1 MFKELIRAFFSVVR
15 SPLLLL
21 PALFA
26 VLANL
31 AALLLLQEPVLTIFV
46 ELMNS
51 GFSEF
56 ESVYFL
62 VSSLATEFFWILA
75 LVFVTILVN
84 SWLSLSM
91 ARFAR
96 LQEEK
101 KLHVF
106 ESVLYAISKIG
117 RLVAWSI
124 FVLLIGFVFLLLLF
138 VVSSIGYWNEW
149 IGLLLLIFWLVCS
162 LLVFFVLTFAI
173 PVMGLEDTGIKYGL
187 QKSAGMI
194 KRHFLGVFAF
204 MIVLGVFV
212 GIVSWIGDSASD
224 WVEDENF
231 SILLLAVFLLIQ
243 NVIANLA
250 LPFYYL
256 EKKPVS

>member
-31 AALLLLQEPVLTIFV
+31 AALLLVQEPVLTIFA

-62 VSSLATEFFWILA
+62 VSSLSTEFFWILI
-75 LVFVTILVN
+75 LVFATILVN
-84 SWLSLSM
+84 SWLSLSL

-96 LQEEK
+96 LQGEK

-106 ESVLYAISKIG
+106 ESVLYAVSKIG
-117 RLVAWSI
+117 RLIAWSI
-124 FVLLIGFVFLLLLF
+124 FVLLIGFVFLFFLF
-138 VVSSIGYWNEW
+138 AVSAIGYWNEW
-149 IGLLLLIFWLVCS
+149 LGLLLLLFWLVCT
-162 LLVFFVLTFAI
+162 LLVFFVLTFAV

-187 QKSAGMI
+187 QKSGGMV
-194 KRHFLGVFAF
+194 KRHFLAVFVF
-204 MIVLGVFV
+204 MLVLGVFV
-212 GIVSWIGDSASD
+212 GIVSWIGDTASE
-224 WVEDENF
+224 WVEDENL
-231 SILLLAVFLLIQ
+231 SILVLAIFLLVQ

-256 EKKPVS
+256 EKRPSS